1 MMNNENDLPEGMEFD
16 DEFWEEYD
24 KFREVPSHY
33 LPVEDKDF
41 LYRDPVSGAIINTN
55 KSALDDYLSASEK
68 RAVQRKK
75 IEDLQSEVSSMKS
88 DVGQIKAM
96 LKQLLE
102 RPL

>member
-1 MMNNENDLPEGMEFD
+1 MMNNENNLPEGMEFD
-16 DEFWEEYD
+16 QEFWEEYD
-24 KFREVPSHY
+24 KLREVPAHY

-41 LYRDPVSGAIINTN
+41 LYRDPESGAIINTN
-55 KSALDDYLSASEK
+55 KSALEDYLSASEK
-68 RAVQRKK
+68 RAIQRKK